1 VTGDPGQHHSH
12 CSSPAS
18 YFSVHYYSIK
28 YGTFAMRVVLIFVES
43 DSAFASVLC
52 IRKTSLTIAGLNIKI
67 NNILKEKNIM
77 VQQITEL

>member
-1 VTGDPGQHHSH
+1 
-12 CSSPAS
+12 
-18 YFSVHYYSIK
+18 
-28 YGTFAMRVVLIFVES
+28 MRVVLIFVES